1 MNIEAL
7 QRMVELTKQ
16 NREDIDEHL
25 LTLFALTLSM
35 KPHRVIELGVRSA
48 RSSYA
53 FLAACYFLGAK
64 LTSVD
69 INDREPSL
77 HFPSEWEANWNFI
90 KKDAIQFLE
99 EDAGALWDTSGN
111 IIYVDDWHAG
121 DHVEKELSLLDEFVT
136 PKDLILLHDLM
147 YGNSQPYYRSVDSPP
162 DKQWD
167 NGGPYRAV
175 SNLDL
180 TKWEYATIP
189 RCHGMTILRKKSKDI
204 LTR

>member
-121 DHVEKELSLLDEFVT
+121 DHVEKEILLIEKFVT
-136 PKDLILLHDLM
+136 PKDLIILHDLM
-147 YGNSQPYYRSVDSPP
+147 YGNSQPYYRSVTSPN

-167 NGGPYRAV
+167 KGGPYAPI
-175 SNLDL
+175 SQLDL
-180 TKWEYATIP
+180 GIWEYVTIP
-189 RCHGMTILRKKSKDI
+189 RCHGLTLLRKKASTVLSD
-204 LTR
+204 